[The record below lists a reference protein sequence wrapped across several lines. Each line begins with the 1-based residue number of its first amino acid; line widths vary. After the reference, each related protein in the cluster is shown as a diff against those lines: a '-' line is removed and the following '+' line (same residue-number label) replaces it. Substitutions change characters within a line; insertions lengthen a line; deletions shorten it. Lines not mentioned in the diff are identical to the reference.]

1 MCQFERF
8 GFASCGAILFECVDF
23 ADRAH
28 VDDVEKEIDVYASH
42 MEAYV
47 TALKLETK
55 ARSNLISLLMQ
66 AETQLESDRKD
77 VKLVANVSFFIK

>member
-1 MCQFERF
+1 M
-8 GFASCGAILFECVDF
+8 
-23 ADRAH
+23 
-28 VDDVEKEIDVYASH
+28 EKEIDVYATH

-77 VKLVANVSFFIK
+77 VKLVANVSNFLKKRVESFILFSFIYKNI